1 MKFTRDRRDYR
12 INADGSSVVRNST
25 RGDTRSGTDRRS
37 GKDRRHDYDEQ
48 RKLVRYKLNTSIS
61 IVLKRPRLFN
71 VIPPHKT
78 KLTLVDIS
86 LGGLRAQYVSSKM
99 FSYKQNTLSIETDDG
114 VVKIEHIPFK
124 IISDYKYTRL
134 PGNTYLRKC
143 GIKFSDLSEN
153 HKLQVN
159 KLIRDYS

>member
-12 INADGSSVVRNST
+12 IKADGSSVARNSA
-25 RGDTRSGTDRRS
+25 RVDTRTGTDRRS

-61 IVLKRPRLFN
+61 IVLEQPRLFN
-71 VIPPHKT
+71 VLPPHKT
-78 KLTLVDIS
+78 KLILVDIS
-86 LGGLRAQYVSSKM
+86 LGGLRAQYASSEM
-99 FSYKQNTLSIETDDG
+99 FLYKQNTLSIETDNG
-114 VVKIEHIPFK
+114 VIKIENIPFK

-134 PGNTYLRKC
+134 PGNTYLRRC

-153 HKLQVN
+153 HKRQLN
-159 KLIRDYS
+159 KLIQNYS